1 VSFDVNTSSI
11 YAQQFGSL
19 IIAALG
25 FMSFSKREKPIL
37 ILGFYGVN
45 SVFFEVVNEITSFRS
60 NIIGDL
66 YTLAEALILLYFFY
80 TLFNSLWSK
89 KFIISIGILY
99 CVLYFVFM
107 AGDWQVTHSAIRML
121 RDLVLIVCSVLYFYF
136 LMTSM
141 PTTTITGYPMFW
153 IVAAFIF
160 FFAGTFVL
168 SLSLDYLIN
177 VLNDDMFYLWTARN
191 YFRFFFCLVVSYG
204 LWLDLRLVKMKQPI
218 QY

>member
-1 VSFDVNTSSI
+1 VNLDINSISI

-19 IIAALG
+19 IIAVLG
-25 FMSFSKREKPIL
+25 LVVFSKRENPIL

-45 SVFFEVVNEITSFRS
+45 SVFFEVVNELTNFRS
-60 NIIGDL
+60 NIVGDL

-80 TLFNSLWSK
+80 TLFSSLWSK

-99 CVLYFVFM
+99 CVLYFVLM
-107 AGDWQVTHSAIRML
+107 LGDWQVTHSAIRML
-121 RDLVLIVCSVLYFYF
+121 RDLILIVCSILYFYF
-136 LMTSM
+136 LMTNM
-141 PTTTITGYPMFW
+141 PTTTITGYSMFW

-168 SLSLDYLIN
+168 SLSLDYLMN

-204 LWLDLRLVKMKQPI
+204 LWLDLRLVKMNQRVE
-218 QY
+218 Y